1 MRRKEREITEK
12 NAIRSIIE
20 ECKVLRL
27 GFYDEEKDEVYIV
40 PVNFGCE
47 EKDGKLI
54 FYIHGAKEGRKAELI
69 KRTGRAGFELDCGCK
84 ITDGPSACAYS
95 ANYKSIVGKGSIRMI
110 PDSDRAEK
118 RHALMRIMLKNT
130 GKADWEFPDAATD
143 AVMASVLEVTELCAK
158 AHI

>member
-12 NAIRSIIE
+12 DAIRSIIE

-95 ANYKSIVGKGSIRMI
+95 AVYKSIVGKGSIRMI

-130 GKADWEFPDAATD
+130 GKADWEFPDASTD
-143 AVMASVLEVTELCAK
+143 IVMTAVLEVTELCAK
-158 AHI
+158 AHV